1 MDKAFSD
8 GVVDDIDAQDGAVD
22 ALDALDI
29 TLEDREIIGA
39 LHGRIE
45 DSRSYWN
52 AAKGYDLE
60 NVRNENVNLHLGKQV
75 DKNALYAH
83 QVPYVD
89 NEIFVGVES
98 ILAYTTS
105 NTPQPEVYP
114 AQDNEESKILAQD
127 LEKVML
133 AHADKFDLPRKMEGA
148 VRNLLLKRVGFLK
161 LRFDPFYGKNGEL
174 IPEVIDPDNIIV
186 DKNAAMGENP
196 AFICHVLKCSVDEL
210 VARFPKKK
218 DEIFQEIGIVR
229 GTPKQM
235 GTTVIYREVWCTYW
249 KDGGPKEGVVW
260 YFGKL
265 VLDKS
270 LTPNWDYDNEDN
282 NFLDVPLKPFVP
294 FNYINDGSHWIDQT
308 SPVEQAAHQQHIL
321 NKRGRQI
328 VENADKA
335 NPTKVF
341 ASNAM
346 SREDAE
352 DLTGDP
358 DQSII
363 VNAADVNKAFTIV
376 NGQQLPNFVM
386 EDKLDAR
393 TSVHNILGTPPQ
405 FTGAGQGKGDT
416 LGQDLMAKN
425 QAQARQ
431 DAIVRAIDSA
441 MNWYFKLWVQM
452 AKVHYTENHYFTING
467 GDGQF
472 DYIAMSDDKIEPG
485 TSVRVKSGTSLLFDK
500 QRHQAVAL
508 QLAKLNRISTYDLY
522 KDLQMDN
529 PQKRYDNWMK
539 STTDPASLSSDIKGD
554 EADRTAY
561 IDFIEILAG
570 IEVKPRDDI
579 EPEHLLAH
587 QKQLITDKFMNA
599 DPKKQ
604 QALIQHIR
612 GESDSLARKT
622 ELMQEMANQIAQD
635 QQPNQPMGLGDV
647 MGGPQ
652 GPGGPGQPPPQP
664 PGLGNM
670 APGGPTM
677 VSPEHTGMP
686 NMASPTAM
694 PTL

>member
-1 MDKAFSD
+1 MDKAFPDGTVDDISTQD
-8 GVVDDIDAQDGAVD
+8 GVVDN
-22 ALDALDI
+22 LDALDI
-29 TLEDREIIGA
+29 SLSDQEIIGA

-45 DSRSYWN
+45 DSKSYWN
-52 AAKGYDLE
+52 SPRGYDLE
-60 NVRNENVNLHLGKQV
+60 SVRNENVNLHLGKQV

-98 ILAYTTS
+98 ILAYVTS
-105 NTPQPEVYP
+105 QTPQPEVYP
-114 AQDNEESKILAQD
+114 AQDSQESKILATD

-133 AHADKFDLPRKMEGA
+133 AHSDRFDLPRKMEGA
-148 VRNLLLKRVGFLK
+148 VRNMLLKRVGFLK
-161 LRFDPFYGKNGEL
+161 LRNDPFHGKNGD
-174 IPEVIDPDNIIV
+174 IVPEVVNPDNIIV

-196 AFICHVLKCSVDEL
+196 GFIAHVLKCSVDEL

-218 DEIFQEIGIVR
+218 DEIFAAVGIVR

-235 GTTVIYREVWCTYW
+235 GNTVVYREVWCTYW
-249 KDGGPKEGVVW
+249 DNGAPKEGVVW
-260 YFGKL
+260 YFKNV
-265 VLDKS
+265 VLDKDLS
-270 LTPNWDYDNEDN
+270 PNWDYDNEDN
-282 NFLDVPLKPFVP
+282 NFLDLPVKPFIP

-341 ASNAM
+341 AADLMDKN
-346 SREDAE
+346 DAE
-352 DLTGDP
+352 NLTGDP
-358 DQSII
+358 NQSII
-363 VNAADVNKAFTIV
+363 VKGNDVNKAITIV
-376 NGQQLPNFVM
+376 QGQQLPNFVM
-386 EDKLDAR
+386 DDKMDAR
-393 TSVHNILGTPPQ
+393 QSVHNILGTPPQ
-405 FTGAGQGKGDT
+405 FTGAGQDKGAT

-441 MNWYFKLWVQM
+441 MNNYFKLLAQLM
-452 AKVHYTENHYFTING
+452 KVHYTEQHYFTING

-472 DYIAMSDDKIEPG
+472 DYIAMSSEKIEPG
-485 TSVRVKSGTSLLFDK
+485 TTIKVKSGTSLAFDK

-522 KDLQMDN
+522 KDLQLDN

-539 STTDPASLSSDIKGD
+539 STTDPAALSSDIKGD

-587 QKQLITDKFMNA
+587 QKQLVTDKFMNA
-599 DPKKQ
+599 DPEKQ

-612 GESDSLARKT
+612 GESDSLARRT
-622 ELMQEMANQIAQD
+622 EVMQEMAQQIAMD
-635 QQPNQPMGLGDV
+635 EQQNQPMGLGQV
-647 MGGPQ
+647 MNGPQ
-652 GPGGPGQPPPQP
+652 GPGAPGQPKP
-664 PGLGNM
+664 
-670 APGGPTM
+670 PGGPTM
-677 VSPEHTGMP
+677 VTPENTNMP